1 MVFSATIAIN
11 FTLQKKHMKNKSVV
25 ALKRL
30 AFYTNLTIKALFLSK
45 IAIGF
50 GGTCHLLPILIL
62 KLQPDVIF
70 FSTKKMD
77 VISYCIVFAFD
88 PKVNIDRITVYR
100 SFQQNFE
107 ELFDLS
113 HLKKQMFQHIDQV
126 TLNQLK
132 DAGLKVHE
140 KKSSFALSEVFLT
153 F

>member
-1 MVFSATIAIN
+1 MPF
-11 FTLQKKHMKNKSVV
+11 V
-25 ALKRL
+25 AYFDFETT
-30 AFYTNLTIKALFLSK
+30 AGCDLFL
-45 IAIGF
+45 
-50 GGTCHLLPILIL
+50 
-62 KLQPDVIF
+62 D
-70 FSTKKMD
+70 KKKD

-100 SFQQNFE
+100 SFQQKLE
-107 ELFDLS
+107 ERFDLS
-113 HLKKQMFQHIDQV
+113 HLKKQMIQHIDQV